1 MSDDATVDAPYLI
14 TASVSDGVGNTA
26 SVTYAFDVFN
36 NVPSIGWAPTPNV
49 FCSQDEDD
57 LTVGG
62 ELQTQFFHNGNGFY
76 SNGGTVKLC
85 VARTDNA
92 AVVID
97 GVELTEACA
106 VGLNVAPSAL
116 GTKEFLCGL
125 ARIPTCGHAGCRSA
139 DQTSIADKTFMTL
152 PDGELISTLG
162 R

>member
-1 MSDDATVDAPYLI
+1 MCGA
-14 TASVSDGVGNTA
+14 TA

-49 FCSQDEDD
+49 LGFREDD

-116 GTKEFLCGL
+116 GTSNFLRIR
-125 ARIPTCGHAGCRSA
+125 ARIPTVRSCGVSFCRLKQASL
-139 DQTSIADKTFMTL
+139 TKTF
-152 PDGELISTLG
+152 